1 MVIHR
6 QFDSTNGP
14 TVIDSNIY
22 YYYRQ
27 MSETIMF
34 SILIRA
40 AKLLKQKLSLQ
51 VIGHLKCINKSI

>member
-14 TVIDSNIY
+14 IVIDSNIY

-34 SILIRA
+34 SILIRV
-40 AKLLKQKLSLQ
+40 AKLLKKEA
-51 VIGHLKCINKSI
+51 H